1 MHELGIAS
9 TIFEAVQS
17 EARRRPGAHISRVG
31 VRVGEYSSVDPDAL
45 RFSFEVL
52 VKDTPYSDL
61 PLEIELSPLRHRCS
75 SCGHTFVA
83 ANFATLCPQCG
94 QSKTECVGGTELEL
108 SYLELEEP

>member
-17 EARRRPGAHISRVG
+17 EARLRPGARVSRVG
-31 VRVGEYSSVDPDAL
+31 VRVGEFSSVDPDAL

-52 VKDTPYSDL
+52 VKDTPYSEL
-61 PLEIELSPLRHRCS
+61 PLEIELSPLRHRCPK
-75 SCGHTFVA
+75 CGNVFVVADFA
-83 ANFATLCPQCG
+83 ATCPQCAEPR
-94 QSKTECVGGTELEL
+94 TECVGGMELEL